1 MKAIAQALTFKDIA
15 VIRGALLDD
24 IARTDLPIDTEPM
37 KEALK
42 KVDRVIDDMRYQQCN
57 NTYFLIIPVVLEE
70 NIQRMKGAIMKAI
83 AQALTFKDIAVIRG
97 ALLDDIARTDLP
109 IDTEPMKEALKKV
122 DRVIDDMRYQQCNNT
137 YFLIIPVV
145 LEEIIKE

>member
-1 MKAIAQALTFKDIA
+1 MKTIAQALTFKDIA

-42 KVDRVIDDMRYQQCN
+42 KIDRVTDDMRYQLSN
-57 NTYFLIIPVVLEE
+57 NTYFLVIPVE
-70 NIQRMKGAIMKAI
+70 
-83 AQALTFKDIAVIRG
+83 
-97 ALLDDIARTDLP
+97 
-109 IDTEPMKEALKKV
+109 
-122 DRVIDDMRYQQCNNT
+122 
-137 YFLIIPVV
+137 

>member
-42 KVDRVIDDMRYQQCN
+42 KIDRVTDDMRCQLSN
-57 NTYFLIIPVVLEE
+57 NTYFLIIPVE
-70 NIQRMKGAIMKAI
+70 
-83 AQALTFKDIAVIRG
+83 
-97 ALLDDIARTDLP
+97 
-109 IDTEPMKEALKKV
+109 
-122 DRVIDDMRYQQCNNT
+122 
-137 YFLIIPVV
+137 
-145 LEEIIKE
+145 LEEITEEQ

>member
-42 KVDRVIDDMRYQQCN
+42 KVDRVIDDMRYQQRN
-57 NTYFLIIPVVLEE
+57 NTYFLIIPVE
-70 NIQRMKGAIMKAI
+70 
-83 AQALTFKDIAVIRG
+83 
-97 ALLDDIARTDLP
+97 
-109 IDTEPMKEALKKV
+109 
-122 DRVIDDMRYQQCNNT
+122 
-137 YFLIIPVV
+137 
-145 LEEIIKE
+145 LEEIIKEQ

>member
-1 MKAIAQALTFKDIA
+1 MKTIAQALTFKDIA

-24 IARTDLPIDTEPM
+24 MARTDLPIGTEPM

-57 NTYFLIIPVVLEE
+57 NTYFLITPVE
-70 NIQRMKGAIMKAI
+70 
-83 AQALTFKDIAVIRG
+83 
-97 ALLDDIARTDLP
+97 
-109 IDTEPMKEALKKV
+109 
-122 DRVIDDMRYQQCNNT
+122 
-137 YFLIIPVV
+137 